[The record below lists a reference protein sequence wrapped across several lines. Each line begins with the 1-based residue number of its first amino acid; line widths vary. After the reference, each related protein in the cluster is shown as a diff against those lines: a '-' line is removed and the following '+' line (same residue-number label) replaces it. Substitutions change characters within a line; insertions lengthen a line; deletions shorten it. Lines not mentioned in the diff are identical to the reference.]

1 MSEQDKQPKKSKS
14 GLVWKIIIWGCLYS
28 FLPWWLFLI
37 ILIAYGIWH
46 LGSSSQ
52 SSPEQ
57 NIISELPEEDAPEID
72 SGKMFPADQGLDI
85 PSCVTY
91 FAQLKRKYL
100 FSEDT
105 WVPIRQK
112 LIHIKKRYND
122 PLLYLGIIGEASAGK
137 STFINALLGIEFL
150 KEDTSL
156 GTTAAATIIK
166 YDKEFSVKINYTDK
180 SPSVY
185 LDTTSLKITSTKE
198 IIDNSQKILDFVHK
212 YTADESVAENIYS
225 VEISLPLDNKF
236 LRSDVAIVDTPGLN
250 SGNQRHDEVTTRTIK
265 EICDTALILVPANV
279 PLSKNLGIY
288 VRENLSDVLSRCVL
302 VMTQA
307 DTLRREKERSMQLS
321 YISKRLQSATG
332 EQVAASFTSSAYY
345 VLERDDYGKCDND
358 TVASFREEFFKM
370 SENLHGILSTGRTTA
385 VTQNILIFLKNDLL
399 PVLKNLLE
407 SQKLEYTQR
416 SKALKDNQL
425 FDLDNFLS
433 QKTDHYQAKISNVII
448 SEQAIISAIDS
459 VRDNFYKTI
468 SKRIDNASDRDEL
481 KSAMN
486 ENYIRSKIA
495 ELQRQLK
502 DSLTIACAPL
512 QKATGEALQ
521 DFHQKFVEAY
531 KRLQKISDFSSAS
544 NISNVSTKGMDVKIS
559 IEDFGDKVDTQLGAD
574 VMKAAGGAGAGALI
588 GSFICPGLGTALG
601 AGLGALVGFIF
612 RKSLDELKSEARS
625 SIWSIANDWK
635 NQMIMP
641 SHSYT
646 DQYKQACVNLVK
658 DRIAKYQSTYGNKIS
673 QLIATERSEQE
684 KLLSFTRFTEMDIDL
699 LGRMKPK
706 AEEMLLQLKTASSQ
720 NVEAEN

>member
-1 MSEQDKQPKKSKS
+1 M
-14 GLVWKIIIWGCLYS
+14 
-28 FLPWWLFLI
+28 
-37 ILIAYGIWH
+37 
-46 LGSSSQ
+46 
-52 SSPEQ
+52 
-57 NIISELPEEDAPEID
+57 
-72 SGKMFPADQGLDI
+72 
-85 PSCVTY
+85 
-91 FAQLKRKYL
+91 
-100 FSEDT
+100 
-105 WVPIRQK
+105 
-112 LIHIKKRYND
+112 
-122 PLLYLGIIGEASAGK
+122 
-137 STFINALLGIEFL
+137 
-150 KEDTSL
+150 
-156 GTTAAATIIK
+156 
-166 YDKEFSVKINYTDK
+166 
-180 SPSVY
+180 
-185 LDTTSLKITSTKE
+185 
-198 IIDNSQKILDFVHK
+198 
-212 YTADESVAENIYS
+212 
-225 VEISLPLDNKF
+225 
-236 LRSDVAIVDTPGLN
+236 
-250 SGNQRHDEVTTRTIK
+250 
-265 EICDTALILVPANV
+265 
-279 PLSKNLGIY
+279 
-288 VRENLSDVLSRCVL
+288 
-302 VMTQA
+302 
-307 DTLRREKERSMQLS
+307 
-321 YISKRLQSATG
+321 
-332 EQVAASFTSSAYY
+332 
-345 VLERDDYGKCDND
+345 
-358 TVASFREEFFKM
+358 
-370 SENLHGILSTGRTTA
+370 HGILSTGRTTA